1 MCNVSSAY
9 NIIFVQNFR
18 RGKRKRPKIL
28 NHFSSP
34 DPKRQRELTT
44 TILIQ
49 GLKEDHG
56 GPISLT

>member
-1 MCNVSSAY
+1 MYNVTSAY
-9 NIIFVQNFR
+9 NIMYVQKED
-18 RGKRKRPKIL
+18 RGKRKRPIIL

-49 GLKEDHG
+49 GLQEEHG